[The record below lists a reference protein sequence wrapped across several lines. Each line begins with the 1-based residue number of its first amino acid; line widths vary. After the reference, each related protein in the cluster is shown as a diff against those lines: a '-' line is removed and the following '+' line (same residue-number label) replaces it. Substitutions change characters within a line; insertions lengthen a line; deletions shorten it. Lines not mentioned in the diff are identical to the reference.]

1 MRIGGAFLLAA
12 VVSVCANSGLAAGEP
27 DITLNNDSVI
37 QDGDSYDDVFVYGD
51 KTVVNVTGG
60 KIGKL
65 WCRNASTVQISG
77 GRVTYVQ
84 SHDRSTV
91 NITGGFVT
99 KPTIWDPEG
108 TINISGGTCWNV
120 EAGNGVL
127 NISGGQVTGM
137 GVSVPKPGGIV
148 NIYGYSFEYY
158 PFLGRNDGRL
168 KGYWADGT
176 PFSIDFLR
184 GAYRALALYEVSNG
198 SAPMASAGED
208 RTVVVPA
215 GALAQVTLDGSESV
229 DPDGDALTYE
239 WTWTINGDIFTAYG
253 PKPAIMLPV
262 GRHTIELI
270 VSDGTG
276 RSKADQVTITVQ
288 TLDQQIYIVRAEKL
302 QLVQTID
309 AMMEKE
315 RQLVDALSSLLTGG
329 SSGGLP
335 RANIIAAREAVY
347 ASIQQQEQAKSSLQA
362 SIENLEETLLLIG
375 SAAEPQESQKS
386 DAK

>member
-1 MRIGGAFLLAA
+1 MRIGGAFLLIAL
-12 VVSVCANSGLAAGEP
+12 VFVCANSGLAAGEP
-27 DITLNNDSVI
+27 DITLNNSSVI

-108 TINISGGTCWNV
+108 TINISGGTCWNI
-120 EAGNGVL
+120 EAGSGAL
-127 NISGGQVTGM
+127 NISGGQVTGW
-137 GVSVPKPGGIV
+137 GISVPEPGGIV

-158 PFLGRNDGRL
+158 PLLGRNDGRL

-184 GAYRALALYEVSNG
+184 GAFRAVALHDLSNG
-198 SAPMASAGED
+198 STPMANAGQD
-208 RTVVVPA
+208 RTVVVAA
-215 GALAQVTLDGSESV
+215 GSPAQVTLDGTESV

-239 WTWTINGDIFTAYG
+239 WTWTVNGERFTTYG
-253 PKPAIMLPV
+253 PQPAIVLPV
-262 GRHTIELI
+262 GQHTIELI
-270 VSDGTG
+270 VSDGTD

-288 TLDQQIYIVRAEKL
+288 TFDQQIYVVRAEKL
-302 QLVQTID
+302 QLIQQLD

-315 RQLVDALSSLLTGG
+315 QQLMDALSSLLTSGNY
-329 SSGGLP
+329 GGLP
-335 RANIIAAREAVY
+335 RANIIAARETVY

-362 SIENLEETLLLIG
+362 SIDNLEETLVLVG
-375 SAAEPQESQKS
+375 SAAEPPESQKGN
-386 DAK
+386 AK